1 MGAERWWIKHFG
13 GHVNLGPV
21 TVHGENAMH
30 WGVTVWTRRW
40 GFVCFRLPVR
50 CFGRWWPLYL
60 YASPN
65 ATPWASTFCLGEGQE
80 ERRRA
85 VLRRATF
92 GHNFNVDKHR
102 KMLRAI
108 NGWEPE
114 VKNA

>member
-1 MGAERWWIKHFG
+1 MIKRWWQEHFG

-21 TVHGENAMH
+21 TAYGENAMH
-30 WGVTVWTRRW
+30 WAVNVRTRWW
-40 GFVCFRLPVR
+40 GYVCFRLPVR

-65 ATPWASTFCLGEGQE
+65 GTPWASTFCVGEGQD

-92 GHNFNVDKHR
+92 GHNFDTEKHR
-102 KMLRAI
+102 EMLRAI

-114 VKNA
+114 VKNG